1 MIFSSSVLTGYSGE
15 DKVVPAIFKRNNG
28 LEDRIQHNLRIM
40 QAKKVTGV
48 TSWNIMS
55 GATVLTSTT
64 DYGYAGHLDDPDAP
78 NADLNFG
85 VPRELYFT
93 LVSGDLSNNVF
104 NAYYSP
110 YFAEITD
117 KDSRLL
123 TVNVRLNE
131 VDIYNLDFSKFIYID
146 GGLYRINKI
155 IDYVPGSLDTTKV
168 ELLRVIYTTY

>member
-1 MIFSSSVLTGYSGE
+1 M
-15 DKVVPAIFKRNNG
+15 
-28 LEDRIQHNLRIM
+28 
-40 QAKKVTGV
+40 
-48 TSWNIMS
+48 
-55 GATVLTSTT
+55 
-64 DYGYAGHLDDPDAP
+64 
-78 NADLNFG
+78 
-85 VPRELYFT
+85 
-93 LVSGDLSNNVF
+93 VSGDLSNNVF